1 MSEVHPD
8 PRPEGQVTVDC
19 YVRADAISDP
29 VESSVAAVQELER
42 AGIVDECTV
51 RSWPSEVVVTPL
63 TEGTLAVRRF
73 RTFEEWA
80 AQWGVYIDPPFR
92 RTTRSSDLTGETRE
106 VLRTPAVCL
115 AVYVDGRLREVF
127 PHRSEETTYSVA
139 DAVETL
145 RSGALAVDESVAREP
160 SRADHCPTCDVPLST
175 GQGLYA
181 CPDCGWAGIA
191 TGRGAIERYDVP
203 DKSRDEQP
211 DDTGRSKLLP

>member
-8 PRPEGQVTVDC
+8 PRPEGQVTIDC

-29 VESSVAAVQELER
+29 VESRVASVQALER
-42 AGIVDECTV
+42 EDIVDECSV
-51 RSWPSEVVVTPL
+51 RTWPSEVVLTPL

-80 AQWGVYIDPPFR
+80 AQWGVHIDPPFR
-92 RTTRSSDLTGETRE
+92 RTTQRSDLTGETRE

-115 AVYVDGRLREVF
+115 AVYADGRLREVF
-127 PHRSEETTYSVA
+127 PHRSQGTTYSVA

-145 RSGALAVDESVAREP
+145 RSGALAVDDSVAGTP
-160 SRADHCPTCDVPLST
+160 TRAGHCPTCDVPLST

-181 CPDCGWAGIA
+181 CPDCGWVGTAS
-191 TGRGAIERYDVP
+191 GRGAIERFDVP
-203 DKSRDEQP
+203 TQTRDVQL
-211 DDTGRSKLLP
+211 DDPERSKLLP